1 MAKYFAAY
9 LSCVYG
15 LCRVS
20 VRHHTRHKPY
30 TQLRYA
36 ATYFAIN
43 AFTFIRILSN
53 YYILLYDLVSILNFK
68 AT

>member
-1 MAKYFAAY
+1 MAKYVAAY

-15 LCRVS
+15 LCRVWW
-20 VRHHTRHKPY
+20 RTDTRHKPY

-36 ATYFAIN
+36 AKYFAIN
-43 AFTFIRILSN
+43 AFTFIRILSIS
-53 YYILLYDLVSILNFK
+53 YILLYDLVSILNFK